1 MNQPSK
7 FISVSNFILWC
18 LLIYSVVPPS
28 LHIHRERSRL
38 RKVWCAILVSVS
50 DPRFRHSTWIRT
62 AKHAGAQLLM
72 TDNWDW
78 RAVCVSPLIYSFCS
92 RVLVGVLLVRAA
104 DDGPRQ
110 ESVEVNQV
118 TVPALVSPQVKQTIQ
133 GHVPRSQTHTT
144 GKLGEITQ
152 WFPTEIIYY
161 TKLESSADYGCSS
174 IRGVFDSQL
183 KYIDIW
189 K

>member
-28 LHIHRERSRL
+28 LHILRERSRL

-92 RVLVGVLLVRAA
+92 RVLLPGC
-104 DDGPRQ
+104 
-110 ESVEVNQV
+110 SVVCSLSARRMM
-118 TVPALVSPQVKQTIQ
+118 VPGRRVWRETRSQSPHWCHLRWSKQSKDMFPGHKHTPQVNLVKLHNGFQQKLYIIQ
-133 GHVPRSQTHTT
+133 N
-144 GKLGEITQ
+144 
-152 WFPTEIIYY
+152 
-161 TKLESSADYGCSS
+161 
-174 IRGVFDSQL
+174 
-183 KYIDIW
+183 
-189 K
+189 